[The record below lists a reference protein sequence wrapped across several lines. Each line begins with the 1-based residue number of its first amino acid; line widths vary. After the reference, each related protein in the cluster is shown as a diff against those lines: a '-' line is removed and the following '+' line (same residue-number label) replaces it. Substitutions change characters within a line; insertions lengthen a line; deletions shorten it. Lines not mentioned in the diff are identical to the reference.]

1 VEVVKT
7 NAVLGLGVLYTL
19 DPAPTQDM
27 ILAHS
32 PPSIIRSIEA
42 HLDRESVQPDK
53 FGRPLPPD
61 PFCIASSQQ
70 LFTCHITYSHICRRI
85 STSIQVGDIVDN
97 HLLF

>member
-42 HLDRESVQPDK
+42 HFDRESVQPDK
-53 FGRPLPPD
+53 VGRPLPPD

-70 LFTCHITYSHICRRI
+70 LCLPAISRIATY
-85 STSIQVGDIVDN
+85 VGAFPP
-97 HLLF
+97 LFRSAT